1 MANRYSPELMKHF
14 TNPQNIGK
22 LENSTLA
29 ATGFNES
36 DGDGVTFYMNIEN
49 QIISDVKYTIKG
61 CPRAIASSSFT
72 SELIKGKSI
81 ADILSIDSKLVF
93 QSLDIDE
100 SFKCISMP
108 LEAIQKALAEYSK

>member
-1 MANRYSPELMKHF
+1 MADRYSQELMNHF
-14 TNPQNIGK
+14 AAPRNIGK

-36 DGDGVTFYMNIEN
+36 DGDGVTFYMNIDDD
-49 QIISDVKYTIKG
+49 IISDVKYTIKG

-81 ADILSIDSKLVF
+81 DEILAIDKKKIF
-93 QSLDIDE
+93 EELDIDE
-100 SFKCISMP
+100 SFQCISMP
-108 LEAIQKALAEYSK
+108 LKAIQDALKQYKA

>member
-1 MANRYSPELMKHF
+1 MADRYSPELMKHF

-22 LENSTLA
+22 LEDSTLA

-36 DGDGVTFYMNIEN
+36 DGDGVTFYLK
-49 QIISDVKYTIKG
+49 IIGDSLSDVKYTIKG

-72 SELIKGKSI
+72 SEMIKGKTI
-81 ADILSIDSKLVF
+81 EEILNIDEKAIF
-93 QSLDIDE
+93 KALDIDE

-108 LEAIQKALAEYSK
+108 LKAVQNALKAYLS